1 MVIPIKNF
9 ISDTIEVSSLHVM
22 VYMIS
27 FNKISLLVVT
37 SFNDYDNIHNV
48 IMIMV
53 TPIGNSHIRY
63 NRSVIFAWDAM
74 YNTFQ
79 SCVSTCIPN
88 IISYLI
94 NAPHSRAPAT
104 DMSVSGARESAAHT
118 STGPLSDLRYRQVRL
133 DWWSTLRMRAR
144 QAPLTPATAD
154 CHLDYFPA
162 RMPPSP
168 NWIWVAL
175 HCGSEMWAGISPMAA
190 SIAPIPMAKI
200 FLSRHN

>member
-1 MVIPIKNF
+1 MSDTIVVSSLHVQGCMISFYDISWLLVISLRNHDNDHNVIMIMVIPIKNF
-9 ISDTIEVSSLHVM
+9 ILDTIEVSSLHVM

-63 NRSVIFAWDAM
+63 NRGVIFAWDAM

-118 STGPLSDLRYRQVRL
+118 SHRRC
-133 DWWSTLRMRAR
+133 A
-144 QAPLTPATAD
+144 
-154 CHLDYFPA
+154 
-162 RMPPSP
+162 
-168 NWIWVAL
+168 
-175 HCGSEMWAGISPMAA
+175 
-190 SIAPIPMAKI
+190 
-200 FLSRHN
+200 